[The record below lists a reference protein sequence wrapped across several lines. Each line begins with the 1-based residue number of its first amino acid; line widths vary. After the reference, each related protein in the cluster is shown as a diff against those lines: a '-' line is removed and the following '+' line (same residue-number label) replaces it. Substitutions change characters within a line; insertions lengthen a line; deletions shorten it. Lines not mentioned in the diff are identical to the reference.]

1 MGDYYDMNDPD
12 VLQSMAESGSVEY
25 SHTES
30 SDDLEYGMSIEGD
43 LDAYIDDT
51 ENAAADAFLAS
62 MEESRDIKH
71 GDNHKTGVGYGGASA
86 SALKQGQFVFL
97 PVQSKKIVLDA
108 TKGIFPK
115 GRNVDAVEMQVAI
128 NKMGSDIEGSPA
140 AALSG
145 VKLRKEELPSEG
157 YKVSPSLYADYTV
170 SGLEL
175 ETKYGTTKYVKDIT
189 GQLRD
194 NAPSVTY
201 DYSFEVRPSQQDLNL
216 ALGYM
221 SRTDIYLEKGAGGS
235 LAPGVVLNSSNLS
248 AASQVIQETE
258 QARLN
263 TELAQA
269 MAWAKELAGAA
280 LSAENQTS
288 KIGEL
293 TLERATS
300 TFINHAL
307 NGSGREGSSRLLL
320 LPNEY
325 NIPFGTKETA
335 NISGTWE
342 GSPYTREQFAKT
354 GIDDKDP
361 RYWTS
366 RPSVKESLYGGKGVD
381 PLARDYNYE
390 QALYKAHY
398 VQRVLREQMP
408 EHRNESEGEGR
419 YVRGQDPLDETQR
432 EGMQRWG
439 EASLLGLDGQPTAG
453 DVDSDRFSMNIGLAR
468 YEEGADGDITGG
480 AAGGG
485 GAAAAVAAYDRTMH
499 FAQFGEYADDFRGGV
514 FGDNGTGKGSARAAS
529 LDGAQ
534 DVLTE
539 QQLYREAMDAGAT
552 QAEAYE
558 FAQAGGDQPI
568 EQYMSRR
575 VDVYSDSMSAREEY
589 LWNVRQNK
597 PPEQGSQEWFSQRKG
612 KLTASIAAQMMTRH
626 GVQIAARN
634 LLEDKLDPTGSL
646 GYRSSG
652 NRVFEGNTFTAR
664 GNAGE
669 EAAKR
674 KFLMQNK
681 GIKAEDA
688 FFEENPLYP
697 GMGAT
702 PDARLFDDKGNSA
715 GLLELKVLKSGR
727 IPGAMDRYTAQMQL
741 QMLITGETQTTLFVV
756 DAATG
761 ETTQDIMYAD
771 EEYQQELIER
781 HEEVRNLM
789 GGVPESVEGVLQ
801 LREFNKAKGGLAA
814 KQAAAA
820 GQAARYNPQPETPQ
834 EAAMTA
840 WKAGTGPRTQGQQWD
855 AAARHVGSRTTEE
868 QAGDVM
874 TEMFRIRQDD
884 AAKLS
889 SKGITEQPATDA
901 RVSTEELEQAHADA
915 LQHAQDRIQAE
926 GEASDSVREF
936 SDSLKQ
942 AQDSAKSWAGAVDDA
957 FKMIREGMA
966 SGMGTIRLA
975 AEIGQGADETRG
987 SQWAMRQ
994 GGIDERDAN
1003 SLLMAAGN
1011 MQAKFNNEETAASEF
1026 TRIKAELGKSP
1037 GIADKFDTVRWEKM
1051 KGMSPSQLLNF
1062 ADKESRDL
1070 SPEMR
1075 SQYMRVMGYDKLAA
1089 YDGRGGSM
1097 TQSVTVE
1104 AEAMRQANL
1113 GQEDGLIG
1121 HQIIQEATVSTLK
1134 GDETSYNKGL
1144 GVATNEILN
1153 SYKSTSNAIVKL
1165 GTAALALGA
1174 ILGGKAGDAGL
1185 LEGARLGAVEMIEA
1199 ANSPDNYDS
1208 QGNVIL
1214 PSRRV
1219 EATQSASQGNG
1230 KPQVNIN
1237 LTNIVDKNGDSE
1249 LEAKTDDADINI
1261 AGGHFSPLRNSN

>member
-1 MGDYYDMNDPD
+1 MDDFYDMDDPD
-12 VLQSMAESGSVEY
+12 ELQNMAESGSVEY
-25 SHTES
+25 SHRNSE
-30 SDDLEYGMSIEGD
+30 LEDGMHIEGD
-43 LDAYIDDT
+43 LDEYMDDT
-51 ENAAADAFLAS
+51 ENAAADAFFAS

-71 GDNHKTGVGYGGASA
+71 GDNHKRGVAYGGASA
-86 SALKQGQFVFL
+86 AALKQHQFAFL
-97 PVQSKKIVLDA
+97 PVQAKKIVLDA
-108 TKGIFPK
+108 AKGITPT

-145 VKLRKEELPSEG
+145 VKLRKEEMPSK
-157 YKVSPSLYADYTV
+157 YNTVSPSLYGSYEV
-170 SGLEL
+170 SGLVE
-175 ETKYGTTKYVKDIT
+175 ETKYGKTKLV
-189 GQLRD
+189 RD
-194 NAPSVTY
+194 NTNLYAESATTDVTY
-201 DYSFEVRPSQQDLNL
+201 SKSGIGSPSQSDLNL
-216 ALGYM
+216 AHGYM
-221 SRTDIYLEKGAGGS
+221 TRTDIYMGNVGS
-235 LAPGVVLNSSNLS
+235 RLAPGVVPNSTDLS
-248 AASQVIQETE
+248 GYSQDVQAKEQNRLDTE
-258 QARLN
+258 F
-263 TELAQA
+263 AQA
-269 MAWAKELAGAA
+269 MAFSRELAGAA
-280 LSAENQTS
+280 LSEANQNS
-288 KIGEL
+288 KIGEE
-293 TLERATS
+293 TLDRAQAEFLKYS
-300 TFINHAL
+300 L
-307 NGSGREGSSRLLL
+307 NGSAVEGSSRLLM

-325 NIPFGTKETA
+325 GIPFGTKDTA
-335 NISGTWE
+335 NIGGTWS
-342 GSPYTREQFAKT
+342 GSPHTRESFAKLEMT
-354 GIDDKDP
+354 ADDP
-361 RYWTS
+361 RYWEM
-366 RPSVKESLYGGKGVD
+366 RPSVKNSLYGGKGID
-381 PLARDYNYE
+381 KPTRDYEYE
-390 QALYKAHY
+390 QALYKAHF
-398 VQRVLREQMP
+398 VSRVLKEQMP
-408 EHRNESEGEGR
+408 EHRNESEGQGR
-419 YVRGQDPLDETQR
+419 YTRGYDPTDETYRLSQ
-432 EGMQRWG
+432 QNWG
-439 EASLLGLDGQPTAG
+439 EAALLGLDGQPTAG
-453 DVDSDRFSMNIGLAR
+453 AYDYGDFAR
-468 YEEGADGDITGG
+468 NTGEARHALGRANADITVSGG
-480 AAGGG
+480 QSIGNMSQQMWNYITTGEQDGGF
-485 GAAAAVAAYDRTMH
+485 TNTELPT
-499 FAQFGEYADDFRGGV
+499 AQGL
-514 FGDNGTGKGSARAAS
+514 GSARS
-529 LDGAQ
+529 VPLDGAQ
-534 DVLTE
+534 DALSE
-539 QQLYREAMDAGAT
+539 QQLYSEAIREGAT
-552 QAEAYE
+552 QEEAFKVARSGYSMDDVR
-558 FAQAGGDQPI
+558 GMRSDPLRGDFT
-568 EQYMSRR
+568 
-575 VDVYSDSMSAREEY
+575 AREKY
-589 LWNVRQNK
+589 NWMTRQYA
-597 PPEQGSQEWFSQRKG
+597 PPEQGSAEWLNLRKG
-612 KLTASIAAQMMTRH
+612 KLTASVAATLMGKH
-626 GVQIAARN
+626 GTDIAARN
-634 LLEDKLDPTGSL
+634 MLEDRLDPTGAK

-652 NRVFEGNTFTAR
+652 NKPFMGNTFSAR
-664 GNAGE
+664 GSAGE

-674 KFLMQNK
+674 KFLMQNP
-681 GIKAEDA
+681 GIIAEDA
-688 FFEENPLYP
+688 YFETRDDLP
-697 GMGAT
+697 GMGAS
-702 PDARLFDDKGNSA
+702 PDARLYNEDGSSA
-715 GLLELKVLKSGR
+715 GLLELKILKGTR

-741 QMLITGETQTTLFVV
+741 QMLVTGESQTTLFVTNA
-756 DAATG
+756 DTG

-771 EEYQQELIER
+771 EEYQQELINRAQAVFEK
-781 HEEVRNLM
+781 LDAT
-789 GGVPESVEGVLQ
+789 PETVEGVKA
-801 LREFNKAKGGLAA
+801 LRAFKNKEGGLAA
-814 KQAAAA
+814 RQKAAA
-820 GQAARYNPQPETPQ
+820 GAAARFVPSNPTAV
-834 EAAMTA
+834 EAPMTA
-840 WKAGTGPRTQGQQWD
+840 WRDGGSGPRTNEEQF
-855 AAARHVGSRTTEE
+855 AAAEINYRNKPE
-868 QAGDVM
+868 QRAGDMM
-874 TEMFRIRQDD
+874 TELYRIKQED
-884 AAKLS
+884 AGMQKAD
-889 SKGITEQPATDA
+889 GRGPATMNQGSEDGPGF
-901 RVSTEELEQAHADA
+901 STEELEAAHAEA
-915 LQHAQDRIQAE
+915 LQMANDRIQAE

-1113 GQEDGLIG
+1113 GQEDGRIG
-1121 HQIIQEATVSTLK
+1121 HQILQEATVSTLK

-1165 GTAALALGA
+1165 GTAALAAGA

-1185 LEGARLGAVEMIEA
+1185 LEGARMGAVEMIEA